1 MESFALMLD
10 DLILA
15 TVDEFDHDLCFWKR
29 IIWLYYFYLLL

>member
-15 TVDEFDHDLCFWKR
+15 TVDEFDHDLCF
-29 IIWLYYFYLLL
+29 